1 MIGKQFKAKFLG
13 SLTISDAKEDA
24 ADSLKFIRASDL
36 TSGNKQPTVLVTL
49 KLKGISVFAGPT
61 KLAILEAPIERVI
74 FVCHDPEDVTAF
86 GVVIKTQDRGLR
98 LHAFQS
104 DEATAISFVHSS
116 QELFQLALKIVKAK
130 QKLYEQEQQVVQSD
144 LPPPY
149 ASIVSGTRLIAATAI
164 APNSTSEER
173 ATTASVL
180 RRKKTSVEG
189 TSAVPRPARRS
200 SMILTDQQKEAPKLF
215 RRATMYS
222 VDQQN
227 EAKRKESIQA
237 MSVQAPFS
245 GLDGASSLFSPPRNA
260 ISSPGSVSLGSSDA
274 HYAKIGVA
282 GASSPPQA
290 GFIPQWQSSP
300 LTKNTYL
307 SPIGQNQSPLLAGLT
322 DLDASQAS
330 LSLPNPLYNSTA
342 LTPSPQNAAEPFPLT
357 LFPSNQLPTIS
368 PNQTSNQSTIT
379 SLQIA
384 SRQRVRATGT
394 DHLLSAQLE
403 TGGEGI
409 QRNTCK
415 GVKAMS
421 SMGAVNN
428 LSHTSAGSLEECV
441 PLDSGRQSDSGNFK
455 NAFKDSFRPAQ
466 RHSSSENTQPHTSS
480 QAAFKGDLP
489 IQSGPHNT
497 HAPASPF
504 EDDFLPILQANGN
517 ESNSPANATTN
528 STPSAITHMFEDS
541 FTSPPAHL
549 LTGDSFQTSQ
559 SFENSFQSSLTF
571 NSFDD
576 NFNTLVSQNIEQ
588 QPTFENDFGTS
599 TNSTS
604 FNLNPNAVPNTKNIN
619 QQLNVGFE
627 DHFVQ

>member
-164 APNSTSEER
+164 APNSTSE
-173 ATTASVL
+173 
-180 RRKKTSVEG
+180 
-189 TSAVPRPARRS
+189 VPRPARRS
-200 SMILTDQQKEAPKLF
+200 SMILTDQQKK
-215 RRATMYS
+215 
-222 VDQQN
+222 
-227 EAKRKESIQA
+227 AKRKESIQA